1 MRRDTDKGQEKEKPS
16 RTVFLAMFPLKQLLH
31 AKVRACHACAVV
43 FVRVRS
49 TRGLIG
55 RAARQGINLRNLG
68 RVRHMVGQLVPPNSP
83 GLADTRQ
90 LLFLEMCARTIRY
103 FNATRVCARVR
114 LVTTRHD
121 QRDTWYRKIV
131 FAKLRQRM
139 KKLRVPLE
147 EPYREVYLHY
157 LNKLFVPLADRDV
170 RNTTRVDFTAPSWLI
185 AVRAVAHVSCACACA
200 CAAPD
205 SIF

>member
-1 MRRDTDKGQEKEKPS
+1 M
-16 RTVFLAMFPLKQLLH
+16 
-31 AKVRACHACAVV
+31 V

-49 TRGLIG
+49 SRGLIG
-55 RAARQGINLRNLG
+55 RAVRQGINLRNLG
-68 RVRHMVGQLVPPNSP
+68 RVRHMVGQLVPPNTP
-83 GLADTRQ
+83 GLTDTRQ

-103 FNATRVCARVR
+103 INATRVFVRVR

-170 RNTTRVDFTAPSWLI
+170 PNTTRVDVTAPSWLI
-185 AVRAVAHVSCACACA
+185 GGACVACVRVRCRVRCV
-200 CAAPD
+200 APD